1 MTRISKF
8 LIFAAIAALLVA
20 ITLGD
25 AATGT
30 FAAGLI
36 DSPDALLLAS
46 VSPFAV
52 TKDDGP
58 VLAKLTREL
67 TRLNDETATSLQE
80 IATTVFSLEQQVAE
94 IKQCGG
100 GTSFAGSGLSI
111 GTMALQSLQDHP
123 HFQQVSQ
130 TAAKGMKLGTFE
142 IRTDVAGGI
151 RAALTNESGSG
162 QGVGSTIPSRPDFG
176 GYSGPVVPSPRLL
189 DALPVRPTSRDAVE
203 FIQVEATGDAEVQS
217 SEGAEKAE
225 VNFDGELETAPIV
238 TIAGHTTASTQ
249 VLADHEGLQAL
260 INNTLSRKT
269 LLKLENQI
277 VNGSGVGQN
286 INGLV
291 QQASALSPVYASTPA
306 DVVGE
311 ALVRM
316 ADAGFAPT
324 LVVMNPL
331 DWYRILLT
339 RNKDDEYIF
348 GSPTNP
354 VPPALWNT
362 VVVRTPAL
370 AEGTGLT
377 IDTAFV
383 TVLDREQVSIA
394 ASRHHNDNFTRNLVT
409 ILAELRAGLE
419 VTNQNAVRKF
429 DLLFP
434 SSGP

>member
-1 MTRISKF
+1 MTRISNF
-8 LIFAAIAALLVA
+8 ILAAVAALLVSMA
-20 ITLGD
+20 LVD
-25 AATGT
+25 ATTAVLSLNMV
-30 FAAGLI
+30 AAPAGL
-36 DSPDALLLAS
+36 LM
-46 VSPFAV
+46 AV
-52 TKDDGP
+52 AAAVRLP
-58 VLAKLTREL
+58 QAVEAEL
-67 TRLNDETATSLQE
+67 IRIHDETVQPIAELQADVNDMRQR
-80 IATTVFSLEQQVAE
+80 IALMEQ
-94 IKQCGG
+94 GG
-100 GTSFAGSGLSI
+100 GGCFLAGSGLSI
-111 GTMALQSLQDHP
+111 GAKALQSFQDDP
-123 HFQQVSQ
+123 QFQQVAQ

-142 IRTDVAGGI
+142 LRTDVAGGI

-162 QGVGSTIPSRPDFG
+162 QGASNTIPSRPDFG

-189 DALPVRPTSRDAVE
+189 DALPVRRTSRDAVE